1 MGDTPKCNTHLFTE
15 AEIKATA
22 FDVLNVIAKDENLDF
37 SDDEVN
43 IVRFALATLVDELIK
58 EV

>member
-1 MGDTPKCNTHLFTE
+1 MGDTPKCNTHLYTE

-22 FDVLNVIAKDENLDF
+22 FDVLNVIANENLDF
-37 SDDEVN
+37 SDDDVN
-43 IVRFALATLVDELIK
+43 IVRFAFATLVDELIK